1 MFSDGARLEVK
12 CRAVGPW
19 GTNSYSL
26 RCPATGR
33 ALLIDPGAEPDTLL
47 AMLGDSEPVG
57 ILVTHSHL
65 DHIAALREM
74 REALRVPVLAHR
86 SATNVEAD
94 RWLEEGDRV
103 ELGEYTL
110 CIYHSPGHT
119 EDSVC
124 YYVEEGNRVFVGDAI
139 FEGGPGHT
147 SSPRAFRVTLRTLR
161 DVILPWPNDTV
172 CYPGHGP
179 SFRLGDKRPAIE
191 AFLAKDHGHFCGDAT
206 WEM

>member
-1 MFSDGARLEVK
+1 MLSDGTRLGVK
-12 CRAVGPW
+12 CQVVGPW

-33 ALLIDPGAEPDTLL
+33 ALLIDPGAEPEMLL
-47 AMLGDSEPVG
+47 AMLQGCEPVG
-57 ILVTHSHL
+57 ILVTHSHV
-65 DHIAALREM
+65 DHVAALRQV

-86 SATNVEAD
+86 SATAVKAD
-94 RWLEEGDRV
+94 RWLEDGDRV

-110 CIYHSPGHT
+110 RVYHSPGHT

-124 YYVEEGNRVFVGDAI
+124 YYLEEGNRVFVGDAI

-147 SSPRAFRVTLRTLR
+147 SSPQAFRVTLRTLR
-161 DVILPWPNDTV
+161 KVILPWPNDTV

-179 SFRLGDKRPAIE
+179 SFRLGDQRPAIE
-191 AFLAKDHGHFCGDAT
+191 SFLARDQGDFYGHAT

>member
-1 MFSDGARLEVK
+1 VSSDGVRLEVK
-12 CRAVGPW
+12 CRAVGLW

-26 RCPATGR
+26 RCAATGLG
-33 ALLIDPGAEPDTLL
+33 LLLDPGAEPETLL
-47 AMLGDSEPVG
+47 AMLRGCEPVG
-57 ILVTHSHL
+57 ILVTHSHV
-65 DHIAALREM
+65 DHVAALQEM

-86 SATNVEAD
+86 SATSLDAD

-110 CIYHSPGHT
+110 RVHHSPGHT
-119 EDSVC
+119 EDSLC
-124 YYVEEGNRVFVGDAI
+124 YYVEEGHRVFVGDAI

-147 SSPRAFRVTLRTLR
+147 SSPEAFRVTLHTLR
-161 DVILPWPNDTV
+161 EVILPWPNDTV

-179 SFRLGDKRPAIE
+179 SFRLGDKRPAVE
-191 AFLAKDHGHFCGDAT
+191 AFLGKDHDDFCGDAT